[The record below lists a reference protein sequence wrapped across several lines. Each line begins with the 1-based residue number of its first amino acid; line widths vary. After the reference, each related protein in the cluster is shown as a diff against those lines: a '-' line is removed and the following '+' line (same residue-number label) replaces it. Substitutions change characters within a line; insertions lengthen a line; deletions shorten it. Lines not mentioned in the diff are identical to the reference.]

1 MTIGYSSRA
10 SSQLTSFSNNACS
23 SVNQSCYSLAIYDQ
37 CTVELYY
44 QLAKHFHITQYSNGH
59 EDLNTAN
66 VDAGLVDCRSSAIV
80 CPQVSESVRPG
91 LFFILVDGD
100 SYLPGDT
107 DSCNSD
113 SLATNMELIT
123 ETEISNG
130 VLKLR
135 LASHKMQQSLSR
147 DDHLCEDMA
156 TKANNHNIRQPLHA
170 IGLFASSLDMV
181 LSDNAQ
187 KEILSKILNS
197 CNELNSLLNTSEKS
211 KQSVFTSVGSRKNT
225 NNLPTQPH
233 KVMLIDDNSAVLAA
247 THLLLT
253 EMNCDTYPANN
264 IPEALE
270 ILEELDE
277 LPDLLI
283 VDYHLGHNITG
294 EMAIKEIC
302 AAAGAKLPAI
312 IVSGSIEQ
320 LKKTKSNSNIC
331 KVLSKPVDPAVLL
344 STINHAVTVKQ
355 TNT

>member
-10 SSQLTSFSNNACS
+10 SSQLTSFSNNACL
-23 SVNQSCYSLAIYDQ
+23 SVNQSSYSLAIYDR

-44 QLAKHFHITQYSNGH
+44 QLAEHFHITQYSDGH
-59 EDLNTAN
+59 EDLNIAN

-80 CPQVSESVRPG
+80 CPQASESVKPG

-100 SYLPGDT
+100 SYLPGDA
-107 DSCNSD
+107 DA
-113 SLATNMELIT
+113 LVANMELIT

-135 LASHKMQQSLSR
+135 LASHKLQQLHSC
-147 DDHLCEDMA
+147 DDHLSEDMA
-156 TKANNHNIRQPLHA
+156 TKTNNHNIRQPLHA

-197 CNELNSLLNTSEKS
+197 CNELNDLLNTSDKS
-211 KQSVFTSVGSRKNT
+211 KPSVFTTVGSPKNT

-233 KVMLIDDNSAVLAA
+233 KVMLIDNNSAVLEA

-283 VDYHLGHNITG
+283 VDYHLGHHTTG
-294 EMAIKEIC
+294 EMAIEKIC
-302 AAAGAKLPAI
+302 AAAGTKLPAI
-312 IVSGSIEQ
+312 MVSGSIEQ
-320 LKKTKSNSNIC
+320 LKKTHSNSNIC